1 MKTDMKKAGIPEL
14 NEAEALEVCKLM
26 LQCELFH
33 RSEKAGKGVLEIST
47 PQNNV
52 FVLGG
57 WVLKFFDPKSL
68 SPRFCEWSREYI
80 NFGVE
85 TDCYRVLY
93 CTYEDRD

>member
-57 WVLKFFDPKSL
+57 
-68 SPRFCEWSREYI
+68 
-80 NFGVE
+80 
-85 TDCYRVLY
+85 
-93 CTYEDRD
+93 

>member
-26 LQCELFH
+26 LQRELFH

-52 FVLGG
+52 FALGG
-57 WVLKFFDPKSL
+57 
-68 SPRFCEWSREYI
+68 
-80 NFGVE
+80 
-85 TDCYRVLY
+85 
-93 CTYEDRD
+93 